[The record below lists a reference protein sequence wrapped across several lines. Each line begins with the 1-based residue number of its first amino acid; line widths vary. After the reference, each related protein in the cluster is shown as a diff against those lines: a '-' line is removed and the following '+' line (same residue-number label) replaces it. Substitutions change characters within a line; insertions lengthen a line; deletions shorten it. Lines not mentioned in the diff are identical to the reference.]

1 MFEKL
6 MMSFTKI
13 RLRYFGGGDSKT
25 GRETNT
31 FKHLTANLVLNSI
44 IAFKKYHEAVS
55 D

>member
-13 RLRYFGGGDSKT
+13 RLRYFEGYSKT
-25 GRETNT
+25 GKETNT
-31 FKHLTANLVLNSI
+31 FKHLTANLVLKSI
-44 IAFKKYHEAVS
+44 IAFKKYHGAVS